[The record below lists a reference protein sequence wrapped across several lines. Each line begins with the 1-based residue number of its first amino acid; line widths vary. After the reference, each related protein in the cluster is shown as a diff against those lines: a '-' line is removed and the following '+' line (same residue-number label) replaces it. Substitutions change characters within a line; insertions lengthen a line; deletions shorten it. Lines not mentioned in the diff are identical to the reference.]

1 MNHKH
6 IIAAGGVVFR
16 IEHEVVSILLIFRN
30 GVWDLPKGK
39 LEKGESIEM
48 CASREVSEET
58 GTQLPII
65 VGDLGT
71 TKHQYI
77 QKNKKYNKT
86 TYWYAMVIPYHIQF
100 VPQQNEGIEKIEWII
115 LQEALKKVGFDN
127 LKQILLRFQN
137 WIN

>member
-1 MNHKH
+1 MKHKH

-86 TYWYAMVIPYHIQF
+86 TYWYAMVISYHIQF

>member
-1 MNHKH
+1 MKHKH

-65 VGDLGT
+65 MGDLGI

-115 LQEALKKVGFDN
+115 LQEALKNVGFDN